1 MLDTNVILR
10 KRRRGNMGQ
19 AKKELE
25 ERAYKEAIR
34 REILERKGYTFCE
47 ICDQEFISQYGSL
60 LCDECWN
67 HKTRD

>member
-1 MLDTNVILR
+1 
-10 KRRRGNMGQ
+10 MGQ
-19 AKKELE
+19 AKKESE

-60 LCDECWN
+60 LCDDCWN